1 LQKRIPGSL
10 AAPQVGQAR
19 ASAAPQPPQNFD
31 SARFSVPQFEQRI
44 NSGKQ
49 YF

>member
-1 LQKRIPGSL
+1 MPASF
-10 AAPQVGQAR
+10 AAPQAAQAR
-19 ASAAPQPPQNFD
+19 ARAAPQPPQNLD

-44 NSGKQ
+44 IAPKP